1 MAKLHSN
8 ARKGLAGRALR
19 GVVGDNAF
27 DQAHFLGTNAVKQRD
42 ATKAAERAAQSAADE
57 PIMPLADEEELAR
70 AKRKGLA
77 RRNRGRAS
85 TILSSSDSETLG

>member
-1 MAKLHSN
+1 MGKLHSN
-8 ARKGLAGRALR
+8 VKKGLAGRAIR
-19 GVVGDNAF
+19 GIVGDKVF
-27 DQAHFLGTNAVKQRD
+27 DQAHFLGTAAVKQRD
-42 ATKAAERAAQSAADE
+42 ATKAAERAQKAAADE

-85 TILSSSDSETLG
+85 TILSSESETLG

>member
-19 GVVGDNAF
+19 GIVGDNAF
-27 DQAHFLGTNAVKQRD
+27 DQAHFLGTAAVNQRD
-42 ATKAAERAAQSAADE
+42 ATKAAERAAKAAADE
-57 PIMPLADEEELAR
+57 PIMPLADEEELQR
-70 AKRKGLA
+70 AKKKSLA

-85 TILSSSDSETLG
+85 TILSTDSETLG